1 MRYNFITLHV
11 NIGRP
16 GPPGQ
21 QYNDIKSPLHT
32 NLTVDPGTIW
42 TIFISLYE
50 TDIWFIAGMMYK
62 WENRQYL
69 SVG

>member
-50 TDIWFIAGMMYK
+50 TDI
-62 WENRQYL
+62 
-69 SVG
+69 